1 MQYTTKS
8 ARLTGGSPQKRPSPV
23 RFGGRSSPFSLWG
36 AITMQSDSEPL
47 PDVPRQLSLVRFR
60 HEVVPSEHHAAY
72 PFKQKHTY
80 VFFGEIPNM
89 PGHCVVAD
97 HVTGQ
102 IFSGYHTENFVEIDE
117 DEA

>member
-1 MQYTTKS
+1 M
-8 ARLTGGSPQKRPSPV
+8 
-23 RFGGRSSPFSLWG
+23 
-36 AITMQSDSEPL
+36 
-47 PDVPRQLSLVRFR
+47 
-60 HEVVPSEHHAAY
+60 
-72 PFKQKHTY
+72 QKHTY

>member
-1 MQYTTKS
+1 MNTL
-8 ARLTGGSPQKRPSPV
+8 RKRPINQTT
-23 RFGGRSSPFSLWG
+23 FEFTSSHQRTIERVLPWG
-36 AITMQSDSEPL
+36 TTTMQSDSDPT
-47 PDVPRQLSLVRFR
+47 PAIPRHLSLVRFR
-60 HEVVPSEHHAAY
+60 HEEVPCEYHAAY
-72 PFKQKHTY
+72 PFMQKHTY

-102 IFSGYHTENFVEIDE
+102 VFSGYHTENFVEIDE